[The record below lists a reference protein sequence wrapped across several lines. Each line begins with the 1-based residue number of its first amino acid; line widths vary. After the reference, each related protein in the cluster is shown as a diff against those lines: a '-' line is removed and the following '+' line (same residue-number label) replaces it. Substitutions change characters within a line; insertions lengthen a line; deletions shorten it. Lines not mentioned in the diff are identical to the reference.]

1 VPDWR
6 DDEPSDDW
14 AEPESRPG
22 EGVRVVG
29 PDGQPG
35 RPPVPPQRAPG
46 RFPLPE
52 DSGSGWSAEPPPE
65 PRRRGG
71 RDPSSG
77 SVQLPHWTDPPTGE
91 VPRLGGSSSDDD
103 YESWSSFTGPGTRF
117 RTDSSDWN
125 AGDFAHGELAHDDNT
140 MIGALSDHD
149 EHEEAWG
156 PPRRRGGG
164 RGRRGRPGP
173 GPEGEGPGGSLE
185 GAPAYEPVDSGD
197 DRSPADLNR
206 RVITG
211 VVLAVVA
218 LAAFAAG
225 RPVAAFLVTIIVGI
239 SAFELFDAF
248 RRAGYHTAVPMGLL
262 GCVAIVPIAYS
273 QGERAFPL
281 VAVLV
286 ITFSMLWYLFEV
298 VHQRPTVNVGLTML
312 VFGYVGVLGG
322 FAGLLLAP
330 NPGGTGLLG
339 GVVICA
345 IGSDVVAY
353 FAGRSFGNTPLMPRI
368 SPHKTLEG
376 LIAGAIAAV
385 VLGGLVGAV
394 VHPWATKGVGAGLA
408 LGLVVAVTAPLGDL
422 VESMLKRDLHVKDL
436 GVILPGHGGFL
447 DRFDAMLFALPA
459 AYYLVLY
466 LFSH

>member
-6 DDEPSDDW
+6 DDDPRDDW
-14 AEPESRPG
+14 AEPEPLPG

-29 PDGQPG
+29 PDGTPA
-35 RPPVPPQRAPG
+35 RPPVPPARAPG

-52 DSGSGWSAEPPPE
+52 DNAGGWSGDPPAD
-65 PRRRGG
+65 PRRRP
-71 RDPSSG
+71 RDPSG

-91 VPRLGGSSSDDD
+91 VPRLGGESADDD
-103 YESWSSFTGPGTRF
+103 YETWSSFTGPGTRF

-125 AGDFAHGELAHDDNT
+125 SGDFNHGELAHDDST
-140 MIGALSDHD
+140 MIGALNDHD
-149 EHEEAWG
+149 EHDEAWG
-156 PPRRRGGG
+156 PPRRRG
-164 RGRRGRPGP
+164 RSRRPP
-173 GPEGEGPGGSLE
+173 GPEPEGLGGSLE
-185 GAPAYEPVDSGD
+185 GAPEYEPVDTGGED
-197 DRSPADLNR
+197 PGDLNR

-211 VVLAVVA
+211 VVMAVVA

-225 RPVAAFLVTIIVGI
+225 RPVAAFLITIIIGI
-239 SAFELFDAF
+239 GAFELFDAF
-248 RRAGYHTAVPMGLL
+248 RRAGYHTAVPIGLL

-273 QGERAFPL
+273 QGERAYPM
-281 VAVLV
+281 VGVLV
-286 ITFSMLWYLFEV
+286 ITFSLLWYLFEV
-298 VHQRPTVNVGLTML
+298 VHQRPTVNIALTML

-330 NPGGTGLLG
+330 KPGGTGLLG

-353 FAGRSFGNTPLMPRI
+353 FAGRSFGNTKLMPRI
-368 SPHKTLEG
+368 SPHKTVEG
-376 LIAGAIAAV
+376 LIAGGIAAV
-385 VLGGLVGAV
+385 FLGAIVGGVL
-394 VHPWATKGVGAGLA
+394 HPWADKGVGAGIA
-408 LGLVVAVTAPLGDL
+408 LGFLVAITAPLGDL

-436 GVILPGHGGFL
+436 GVILPGHGGLL

-459 AYYLVLY
+459 AYYLALY

>member
-6 DDEPSDDW
+6 DDEPRDDW
-14 AEPESRPG
+14 AQPEAPPG

-29 PDGQPG
+29 PDGTPG
-35 RPPVPPQRAPG
+35 RPPAPPPRAPG

-52 DSGSGWSAEPPPE
+52 DNAGAWSAADPPSE
-65 PRRRGG
+65 PRRRG
-71 RDPSSG
+71 RDPSG

-91 VPRLGGSSSDDD
+91 VPRLGGESADDD
-103 YESWSSFTGPGTRF
+103 YETWSSFTGPGTRF

-125 AGDFAHGELAHDDNT
+125 SGDFNHGELAHDDST
-140 MIGALSDHD
+140 MIGALDDHD
-149 EHEEAWG
+149 EYEEAWG
-156 PPRRRGGG
+156 PPGRRG

-173 GPEGEGPGGSLE
+173 QPEGPGGSLE
-185 GAPAYEPVDSGD
+185 GPAGYEPVETGD
-197 DRSPADLNR
+197 DHDPADLNR
-206 RVITG
+206 RLVTGAVMAVI
-211 VVLAVVA
+211 A

-225 RPVAAFLVTIIVGI
+225 ASVAVFLVTIVVGI
-239 SAFELFDAF
+239 GAFELFDAF
-248 RRAGYHTAVPMGLL
+248 RRAGYHTAVPIGLL
-262 GCVAIVPIAYS
+262 GCVAIVPIAYK
-273 QGERAFPL
+273 QGAAAFPL
-281 VAVLV
+281 VAFLV
-286 ITFSMLWYLFEV
+286 ITFSLLWYLFEV
-298 VHQRPTVNVGLTML
+298 VHQRPAVNIALTML

-330 NPGGTGLLG
+330 SPGGTGLLG

-376 LIAGAIAAV
+376 LIAGGIAAI
-385 VLGGLVGAV
+385 LLGAV
-394 VHPWATKGVGAGLA
+394 VGGVLHPWADKGVGAGLA
-408 LGLVVAVTAPLGDL
+408 LGFIVAVTAPIGDL

-466 LFSH
+466 LFTH